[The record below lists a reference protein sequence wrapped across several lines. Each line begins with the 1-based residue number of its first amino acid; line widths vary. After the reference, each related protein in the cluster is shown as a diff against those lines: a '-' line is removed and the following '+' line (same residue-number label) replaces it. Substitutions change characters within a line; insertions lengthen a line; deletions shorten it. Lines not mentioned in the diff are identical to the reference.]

1 MDNTNNTNETPV
13 TQQQMEDAKKKG
25 KVPPQFLKNMKKPA
39 GKGGKS
45 MKAGKGAS
53 KGKMGGY

>member
-1 MDNTNNTNETPV
+1 MDNTNETPV

-25 KVPPQFLKNMKKPA
+25 GKVPPQFLKKMGKSA
-39 GKGGKS
+39 GGKGGKS

-53 KGKMGGY
+53 KGKMGGC

>member
-25 KVPPQFLKNMKKPA
+25 KVPPQFMKKMGKSA
-39 GKGGKS
+39 GGKGGK
-45 MKAGKGAS
+45 
-53 KGKMGGY
+53 